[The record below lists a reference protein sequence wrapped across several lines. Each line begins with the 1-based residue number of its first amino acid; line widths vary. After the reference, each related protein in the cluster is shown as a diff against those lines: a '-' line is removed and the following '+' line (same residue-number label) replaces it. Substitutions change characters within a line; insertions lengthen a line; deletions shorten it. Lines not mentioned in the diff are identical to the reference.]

1 MKAVAVT
8 AFGTAPSLMDVA
20 SPQPGPGEVLIR
32 LHAAGV
38 NPFDWKVAEGVLKD
52 VVPHAFPLVL
62 GNDGAGVIE
71 QVGAGVSDYQPG
83 DHVYGQFMD
92 LERGHGTY
100 AEYTIAAADGKIARI
115 PPELP
120 FTAATALPTAGITAY
135 QAIRMAGL
143 QSGQTI
149 LITGATGGV
158 GQFAVQFAAQAGARV
173 LATATPALSDHVFGL
188 GASEV
193 IDFTSR
199 AVSEYP
205 RNVDVVLDLV
215 HMPGGDIDNLAEVLR
230 PGGTLLN
237 TNHAAGSLIRQDIRG
252 VNVTN
257 HATTEELTL
266 LAELAATG
274 KLRVTIGASFAL
286 ADAPAGIAKAKSG
299 NAFGKTVVAIA

>member
-8 AFGTAPSLMDVA
+8 AFGAAPSLMEVA
-20 SPQPGPGEVLIR
+20 APQPGPGEVLIR

-115 PPELP
+115 PLELP
-120 FTAATALPTAGITAY
+120 FTAAAALPTASITAY

-149 LITGATGGV
+149 LINGATGGV

-173 LATATPALSDHVFGL
+173 LATATPALSDHILGL

-205 RNVDVVLDLV
+205 RGVDVVLDLV
-215 HMPGGDIDNLAEVLR
+215 HTPGGDIDKLAEVLR

-257 HATTEELTL
+257 HATTEELTM

-274 KLRVTIGASFAL
+274 KLQVTVGASFAL
-286 ADAPAGIAKAKSG
+286 ADAPAGIAEAKSG
-299 NAFGKTVVAIA
+299 NAFGKTVVTIA